1 MVTTTTTPPPVAE
14 MPECFRP
21 LRSVEFQR
29 LVELGL
35 FEGTHV
41 ELVGGVLVEMSPQG
55 PLHNTVIRR
64 LTRLLVYAAGDA
76 YEVGVQ
82 VPLDVDAITLPEPDF
97 TIVPAGRFTDRH
109 PDDAV
114 LVIEVAMSS
123 QRFDLGEKARRYAAA
138 GFAEYWVID
147 LVRSYIHVHR
157 DPSADGWGSVVRHH
171 DGPLTAA
178 ALPDLTVAVEQVL
191 SGTI

>member
-1 MVTTTTTPPPVAE
+1 MTATALPVSE
-14 MPECFRP
+14 LPDCFRP

-64 LTRLLVYAAGDA
+64 LTTVLVRAAGDA
-76 YEVGVQ
+76 FEVGVQ
-82 VPLDVDAITLPEPDF
+82 VPLDVDDITLPEPDF

-109 PDDAV
+109 PDTAM
-114 LVIEVAMSS
+114 LIIEVAVSS
-123 QRFDLGEKARRYAAA
+123 APFDLGEKARRYAAA
-138 GFAEYWVID
+138 GFGEYWVVD
-147 LVRSYIHVHR
+147 LGRRCVHVHR
-157 DPSADGWGSVVRHH
+157 DPTADGWGSVVRRAT
-171 DGPLTAA
+171 GQLSAMAVPGLTI
-178 ALPDLTVAVEQVL
+178 DLATVLAVAETP
-191 SGTI
+191 S